1 MTGLENFGVYLSRLL
16 TIDAL
21 FLNEDRHMHNI
32 AVLRDGTGGY
42 HYCPVF
48 DNGCA
53 ISCFSSGARTV
64 SVSVTIDNIL
74 SMIDLSILSKT
85 PKEIDKLIAARIR
98 NIRRRRKISQKRLSE
113 KSGVSLGSV
122 KRFESSGEISLISLT
137 KIAIALD
144 IENEL
149 EGLFEHVP
157 FLSIEELINEE
168 AEREKKLNAL

>member
-1 MTGLENFGVYLSRLL
+1 
-16 TIDAL
+16 
-21 FLNEDRHMHNI
+21 
-32 AVLRDGTGGY
+32 
-42 HYCPVF
+42 
-48 DNGCA
+48 
-53 ISCFSSGARTV
+53 
-64 SVSVTIDNIL
+64 
-74 SMIDLSILSKT
+74 MIDLSILSKT

-157 FLSIEELINEE
+157 FLLIEELINEE